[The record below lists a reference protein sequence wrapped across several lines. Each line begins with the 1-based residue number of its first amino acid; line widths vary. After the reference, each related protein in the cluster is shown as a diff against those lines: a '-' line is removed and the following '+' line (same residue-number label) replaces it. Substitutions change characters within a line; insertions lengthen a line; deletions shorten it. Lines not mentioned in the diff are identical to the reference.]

1 MGAGVVQV
9 ISYIYIIYNKQKR
22 PYMKYFTK
30 EVKIAIVAIVGLVV
44 LFLGMNF
51 LKGLDLFSSESKY
64 YISFKD
70 ISGLSSSCPIYAD
83 GYQVGVVRNIQYDY
97 GQTKDIIVE
106 ASINKDMRIP
116 KGSSAEIVSDLMGNV
131 KVNLLLANNM
141 RERIN
146 PGETIVGGIN
156 DGAMGQMKDLI
167 PIVQKMLPKLD
178 SILCSV
184 NTLLQ
189 DPAIAN
195 SLHNVETVTGNLT
208 TSTRQLNTLLG
219 TLNRRVPGL
228 LAKAD
233 NVMDNTEVI
242 TGKLAKVDVD
252 GTMQKVNTTLQN
264 VQEFTHQLN
273 NNQGSLGLLMRD
285 PNLYYDLNATVK
297 SADSLLIDL
306 KAHPKR
312 YVHFSI
318 FGKKDK

>member
-1 MGAGVVQV
+1 
-9 ISYIYIIYNKQKR
+9 
-22 PYMKYFTK
+22 MKYFTK

-184 NTLLQ
+184 NKLLQ